1 MTREKKPYDRSMKKI
16 AKLITAAAGITTLT
30 AGIPSIAAAS
40 ITAPMNNPVGV
51 KQHIQN
57 YLSERFPSGLHAGE
71 SFSIAWN
78 DIFEESS
85 KLEYTI
91 IVQNDSVADVK
102 EWSGLN
108 SLRIGL
114 KKQGTT
120 MVNVVAKRKG
130 EQAVYHE
137 RFRLTAAAPVGLD
150 SNGDGAG
157 IDDVV
162 KYFKAH
168 PERFTQAEDYRRLL
182 QAAVG
187 STVTVPNRA
196 PVSSDDAE
204 EVSLFAG
211 SNISLHM
218 NDYFR
223 DEDGDLLTYSLQVQP
238 QNGGGAANV
247 TLAGDGKLEIV
258 GLNQSPNPV
267 RATVTASDGG
277 LTASHSFI
285 ITVSK
290 LNHAPAAESG
300 LLSVIED
307 TSATGTLVGSDAD
320 GDALTYRIDKQGT
333 KGVVTI
339 TNASTGEYTY
349 VPHPNANGSD
359 TFKFIVNDGKAD
371 SVSATISVTIEP
383 VEDPIIVDPNNRLG
397 IHNDGIIT
405 LRKNQSVAI
414 DMTRVFSN
422 PDGKKVDYRYSEG
435 SGLDIHMESEG
446 YLIIRADEEYTTA
459 DSYSVGLKVK
469 EREEGNEWFT
479 HYITI
484 NIAEGEDLGNQSMNP
499 DPLTTIDL
507 PLASYFELGGSNAWT
522 WSVENKDAATGS
534 LGAAITGTTLS
545 LRGLTDGASK
555 LAVNLNDGHGG
566 IISDE
571 IIVYVGNW
579 IPHDVGNVF
588 MRSNYETPYYSATI
602 DLKEIFYGAEEYRV
616 LETNDANILS
626 VSEPVLSWFSSEYG
640 SAVYVELAESTPTTM
655 TVEARNEFGQTA
667 VYVVHMVW
675 NKPPVYIG
683 DHEPIIIRKGDTY
696 LLNMLD
702 PVRFEDPDGDEL
714 EFNAMIDDRTRAEV
728 GEPSGSIIPI
738 YGLEV
743 GASHLFLE
751 AYDGVNNNY
760 NYPDIPIAVLGDHDE
775 YVKFD
780 DMENAWVKSLDISAH
795 LGGMTGPYTVS
806 LSENGSI
813 HSEDITGST
822 LTLTAFPQ
830 YGNDKSDMIK
840 VTVSDGTTIREFN
853 VYVFIPRLP
862 PG

>member
-40 ITAPMNNPVGV
+40 VTAPMNNPVGV

-57 YLSERFPSGLHAGE
+57 YLSERFPNGLHAGE

-85 KLEYTI
+85 TLEYTI

-102 EWSGLN
+102 EWSGLG

-120 MVNVVAKRKG
+120 MVNIVAKRRG
-130 EQAVYHE
+130 EQASVYHE

-182 QAAVG
+182 QAAVD

-196 PVSSDDAE
+196 PVSSDNTE

-211 SNISLHM
+211 SSISLDM

-247 TLAGDGKLEIV
+247 TLSGDGKLEIE

-267 RATVTASDGG
+267 RATVTAGDGG

-290 LNHAPAAESG
+290 FNHAPVAESG
-300 LLSVIED
+300 ALSVIED

-359 TFKFIVNDGKAD
+359 TFEFIVNDGKAD
-371 SVSATISVTIEP
+371 SAKATISVTIQP
-383 VEDPIIVDPNNRLG
+383 VEDPIVVDPNNQLG
-397 IHNDGIIT
+397 INNDGIIT
-405 LRKNQSVAI
+405 LSKNQSVAI

-422 PDGKKVDYRYSEG
+422 PDKKKVDYRYSEG
-435 SGLDIHMESEG
+435 SGLDIHMESDG

-459 DSYSVGLKVK
+459 DSYSVGLEVK
-469 EREEGNEWFT
+469 ERGESNEWFT
-479 HYITI
+479 HYITV
-484 NIAEGEDLGNQSMNP
+484 NITEEEDLGNQSMNP
-499 DPLTTIDL
+499 DPLTAIDL
-507 PLASYFELGGSNAWT
+507 PLANYFVLGGSNAWT
-522 WSVENKDAATGS
+522 LSVWNKDAATGS
-534 LGAAITGTTLS
+534 LSASITGTTLS
-545 LRGLTDGASK
+545 LHGLADGASK
-555 LAVNLNDGHGG
+555 LAVNLNDGHGS

-571 IIVYVGNW
+571 MIVYVGNW

-588 MRSNYETPYYSATI
+588 MRFSETPYYHAQI
-602 DLKEIFYGAEEYRV
+602 DLNKIFYGATEYRV
-616 LETNDANILS
+616 LETDDANIHS
-626 VSEPVLSWFSSEYG
+626 VSKPLLSWFSSESG
-640 SAVYVELAESTPTTM
+640 HTLYVDLAESTPTTM

-675 NKPPVYIG
+675 NNPPVYIG

-714 EFNAMIDDRTRAEV
+714 VFNAFIDDVTRAEV

-738 YGLEV
+738 YGSEV

-751 AYDGVNNNY
+751 ASDGVNVIDI
-760 NYPDIPIAVLGDHDE
+760 YPDIPIAVLGAQDE
-775 YVKFD
+775 YVKF
-780 DMENAWVKSLDISAH
+780 NHTWVKSLDISTH
-795 LGGMTGPYTVS
+795 LSGLTGPYTVS
-806 LSENGSI
+806 VSENDSI
-813 HSEDITGST
+813 QSADITGST
-822 LTLTAFPQ
+822 LTLTAYPQ
-830 YGNDKSDMIK
+830 YDNDQSDMVK
-840 VTVSDGTTIREFN
+840 VTVSDGTAIREFN
-853 VYVFIPRLP
+853 IYVFIPSRLP
-862 PG
+862 H